1 MSYFQIVYKVARML
15 IHTVYKHTKKNK
27 RCVIKNSTL
36 ISVITFPSLVTSK
49 LFHTVMVQKKLKFVV
64 LLTEHTDECSNTT
77 FHKLFNYKNTLL
89 SDLTLL
95 CYITGIIV
103 ATLSLAVNP
112 DELEFRA
119 NHPFLA
125 IVVHRV
131 NGVPL
136 FAGRV
141 SDPSVT

>member
-1 MSYFQIVYKVARML
+1 ML
-15 IHTVYKHTKKNK
+15 
-27 RCVIKNSTL
+27 
-36 ISVITFPSLVTSK
+36 
-49 LFHTVMVQKKLKFVV
+49 
-64 LLTEHTDECSNTT
+64 
-77 FHKLFNYKNTLL
+77 NYKNTLL

-95 CYITGIIV
+95 CYVTGILV
-103 ATLSLAVNP
+103 ATLSLTVDP
-112 DELEFRA
+112 DELEFNA